1 MTPARTAHLLILLLL
16 LLLGAAAPVA
26 AGTGD
31 TWVFAY
37 QPGCTDCIKALPFIE
52 AYRAAHP
59 EQPIELLDVTAGEDA
74 ALRYAALSKK
84 YGVRPLVPALFAGG
98 WVAVGFDE
106 IRTFLSGASP
116 VLGSLEENAT
126 PLAPLA
132 PLTPFAVAVAGL
144 VDGINPCA
152 FAVLTLL
159 LGTLAATGSRGRALL
174 LGGAYTAGIF
184 VCYIAAGL
192 GIVGAVGALGL
203 ASTFR
208 LAAGI
213 ISLVLGPAIL
223 FSALGF
229 GEAFRPVLPT
239 VSRVA
244 IGKWIRSARTA
255 GPIAALALGFG
266 VGLIELP
273 CTGGIYLGVLGV
285 LAGGAVADAVP
296 LLVLYNLCFVLPL
309 ALIVGAVAFGLG
321 PASVDRWRQER
332 RRLVMGATGLVMV
345 VLGAAVLAEFFV

>member
-1 MTPARTAHLLILLLL
+1 MTAGRTANLLILL

-26 AGTGD
+26 AGTSD

-37 QPGCTDCIKALPFIE
+37 QPGCSDCIRALPFIE

-59 EQPIELLDVTAGEDA
+59 EQPIELLDVTAGDDA
-74 ALRYAALSKK
+74 ALRYEALSKR
-84 YGVRPLVPALFAGG
+84 YGARPLVPALFAGG
-98 WVAVGFDE
+98 WVVVGFDE

-116 VLGSLEENAT
+116 VLGSLEENNAT

-159 LGTLAATGSRGRALL
+159 LGTLAATGSRGRALV
-174 LGGAYTAGIF
+174 LGGAYTVGIF

-192 GIVGAVGALGL
+192 GIVGAVGAFGL

-208 LAAGI
+208 IAAGI
-213 ISLVLGPAIL
+213 VSIVLGPAIL

-229 GEAFRPVLPT
+229 GDAFRPVLPT
-239 VSRVA
+239 MSRVA
-244 IGKWIRSARTA
+244 IAQWIRSARNA
-255 GPIAALALGFG
+255 GPIAALALGIG

-273 CTGGIYLGVLGV
+273 CTGGIYIGVLGV

-309 ALIVGAVAFGLG
+309 ALIVVGVAFGLG
-321 PASVDRWRQER
+321 PSSVDRWRQSR
-332 RRLVMGATGLVMV
+332 RRLVMGATGLMMV
-345 VLGAAVLAEFFV
+345 VLGAAVLAEILA

>member
-1 MTPARTAHLLILLLL
+1 MVSCRVAFILILLVL
-16 LLLGAAAPVA
+16 AAVVPPVA

-31 TWVFAY
+31 PWVFAY
-37 QPGCTDCIKALPFIE
+37 QPGCPDCIRALPFIE
-52 AYRAAHP
+52 SYRAAHP
-59 EQPIELLDVTAGEDA
+59 EQPIELFDVTAGDDA
-74 ALRYAALSKK
+74 AVRYAALSKR
-84 YGVRPLVPALFAGG
+84 YGTRPMVPVLFAGG
-98 WVAVGFDE
+98 WVVVGLDE

-132 PLTPFAVAVAGL
+132 PLTPLAVALAGL

-159 LGTLAATGSRGRALL
+159 LGTLAASGSRGRALV
-174 LGGAYTAGIF
+174 LGGAYTVGIF

-192 GIVGAVGALGL
+192 GIVGAVGAFGL

-208 LAAGI
+208 IAAGI
-213 ISLVLGPAIL
+213 ISIVLGPAIL
-223 FSALGF
+223 FAALGF

-239 VSRVA
+239 MSRVA
-244 IGKWIRSARTA
+244 ISQWIRSARNA
-255 GPIAALALGFG
+255 GPIAALALGVG

-285 LAGGAVADAVP
+285 LAGGSVADAVP

-309 ALIVGAVAFGLG
+309 ALIVVAVAFGLG
-321 PASVDRWRQER
+321 PSSVDRWRQSR
-332 RRLVMGATGLVMV
+332 RRLVMGATGLIMV
-345 VLGAAVLAEFFV
+345 ILGAAVLAEFFV

>member
-1 MTPARTAHLLILLLL
+1 MTAGRTVILLILLLL
-16 LLLGAAAPVA
+16 LGAVAPAATGA
-26 AGTGD
+26 GD

-37 QPGCTDCIKALPFIE
+37 QPGCPDCIRALPFIE

-59 EQPIELLDVTAGEDA
+59 EQPIELLDVTAGDDA
-74 ALRYAALSKK
+74 AVRYAALSKR
-84 YGVRPLVPALFAGG
+84 YGARPTVPALFAGG
-98 WVAVGFDE
+98 WVVVGFDE

-116 VLGSLEENAT
+116 ALGSLEENAT
-126 PLAPLA
+126 PLA

-174 LGGAYTAGIF
+174 LGGAYTVGIF

-192 GIVGAVGALGL
+192 GIVGAVGAFGL

-208 LAAGI
+208 IAAGI
-213 ISLVLGPAIL
+213 VSIVLGPAIL

-229 GEAFRPVLPT
+229 GDAFRPVLPT
-239 VSRVA
+239 MSRVA
-244 IGKWIRSARTA
+244 IAQWIRSARNA
-255 GPIAALALGFG
+255 GPIAALALGIG

-273 CTGGIYLGVLGV
+273 CTGGIYIGVLGV

-309 ALIVGAVAFGLG
+309 ALIVVGVAFGLG
-321 PASVDRWRQER
+321 PSSVDRWRQSR
-332 RRLVMGATGLVMV
+332 RRLVMGATGLMMV
-345 VLGAAVLAEFFV
+345 VLGAAVLAEILA